1 MVIARATCSGATDGA
16 VSLWRM
22 TGTTVAEPYAGN
34 DLISSYGVP
43 LAWQTAGI
51 GDVNGDGKVDLIWR
65 HAETGDVAVW
75 LMNGSRVTQAP
86 VIAAAVTSVCEIL
99 VAGDHHSHVTV

>member
-51 GDVNGDGKVDLIWR
+51 GDVNGDGKVGLIWL

-75 LMNGSRVTQAP
+75 LMNGSLVSQSPVMATVVPFTSRV
-86 VIAAAVTSVCEIL
+86 VRR
-99 VAGDHHSHVTV
+99 GDV